1 MSTNLTFLLTLGG
14 HFGAEYDGQFA
25 PELGGQFAAEFG
37 DHFERILHFMPQL
50 IIRVY
55 GNMIITFSI
64 LHGHR

>member
-37 DHFERILHFMPQL
+37 DHFERILHKEPCKF
-50 IIRVY
+50 
-55 GNMIITFSI
+55 
-64 LHGHR
+64 

>member
-37 DHFERILHFMPQL
+37 DHFERILQL
-50 IIRVY
+50 MQIRCIVGGKFQVDFQY
-55 GNMIITFSI
+55 
-64 LHGHR
+64 HCY

>member
-37 DHFERILHFMPQL
+37 DHFERILQAKIKFRFFYISFL
-50 IIRVY
+50 SFKVID
-55 GNMIITFSI
+55 
-64 LHGHR
+64 